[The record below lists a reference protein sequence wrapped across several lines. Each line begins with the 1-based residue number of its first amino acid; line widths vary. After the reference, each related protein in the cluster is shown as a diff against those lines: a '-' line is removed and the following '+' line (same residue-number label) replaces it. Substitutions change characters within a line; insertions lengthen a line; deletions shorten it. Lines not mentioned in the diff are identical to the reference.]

1 VNRLCQGVVML
12 LFGGALIRA
21 TLTDMFL
28 RYVKAGLRPFLL
40 TAGILLI
47 AAAVMT
53 IWYEFR
59 PAPAGHDEPHGDADD
74 GHGHAHHEPRVG
86 WLLLLPVVALLLIS
100 PPALGAYSA
109 GQAGTVA
116 LSGSDSDYP
125 PLAPGDPAKL
135 SLIDY
140 ASRSLFDGGKS
151 LAGHTV
157 QLTGFLSPGS
167 DGPPMLARIVL
178 TCCAADGRP
187 IKIGLDSAAPIDAPA
202 DSWVQV
208 VGVYS
213 SQVGTDPVNKA
224 QVAYLTVKTWQQISE
239 PKDPYD

>member
-1 VNRLCQGVVML
+1 
-12 LFGGALIRA
+12 
-21 TLTDMFL
+21 
-28 RYVKAGLRPFLL
+28 
-40 TAGILLI
+40 
-47 AAAVMT
+47 MT

-59 PAPAGHDEPHGDADD
+59 PAPPDTRNREDDD
-74 GHGHAHHEPRVG
+74 GHGHTHHEPRIG

-116 LSGSDSDYP
+116 LSGGDSDYP
-125 PLAPGDPAKL
+125 PLPAGDPARL

-151 LAGHTV
+151 LTGRTV
-157 QLTGFLSPGS
+157 QLTGFLTPGP
-167 DGPPMLARIVL
+167 DGRPMLARIVL

-187 IKIGLDSAAPIDAPA
+187 IKIGLDSASPIDAPD

-208 VGVYS
+208 VGVYNS
-213 SQVGTDPVNKA
+213 RVGTDPVNQA
-224 QVAYLTVKTWQQISE
+224 QVAYLTVKSWQQISE